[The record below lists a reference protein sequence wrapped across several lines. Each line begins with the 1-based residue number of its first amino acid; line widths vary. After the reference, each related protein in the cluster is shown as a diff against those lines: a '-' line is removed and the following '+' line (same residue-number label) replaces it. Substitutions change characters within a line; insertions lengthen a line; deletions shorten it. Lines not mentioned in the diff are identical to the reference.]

1 MRLSRPVVTGVLVF
15 TLEVGLTD
23 ICLNKVCMPVVWT
36 MSCTEMFLFKLFGL
50 QGYYYNNI
58 YLLVDGGW
66 WIAKKKNNYIV
77 ESKFNSLLYVTK
89 TVQNA

>member
-1 MRLSRPVVTGVLVF
+1 MYH
-15 TLEVGLTD
+15 
-23 ICLNKVCMPVVWT
+23 
-36 MSCTEMFLFKLFGL
+36 TEMFLFKLFGL

-77 ESKFNSLLYVTK
+77 ESKNLTLYFMLQK
-89 TVQNA
+89 QYRMHKL